1 MPLTP
6 SGSAIKRGVKRG
18 RCVIEITVTW
28 SLILP
33 TPAEMRV
40 SGSENFQN
48 WRRIDFLFLQ
58 NQKIGRPVGLFFPG
72 SKNRAAVRLPQQDSA
87 SELSTNLH
95 TFAAQGETLKRYRG
109 SGDKR
114 CRTALRRLA
123 SLTAHLTGMPRS
135 EIVRRGLT
143 RISGTAH
150 DLIG

>member
-48 WRRIDFLFLQ
+48 WRRIGFLFLQ

-72 SKNRAAVRLPQQDSA
+72 SKNRAAVRIPQQDSA
-87 SELSTNLH
+87 ERACGPTVQFGIQQGPMSTFGQSN
-95 TFAAQGETLKRYRG
+95 RYNTTPDPYFR
-109 SGDKR
+109 
-114 CRTALRRLA
+114 
-123 SLTAHLTGMPRS
+123 SLQN
-135 EIVRRGLT
+135 
-143 RISGTAH
+143 
-150 DLIG
+150 